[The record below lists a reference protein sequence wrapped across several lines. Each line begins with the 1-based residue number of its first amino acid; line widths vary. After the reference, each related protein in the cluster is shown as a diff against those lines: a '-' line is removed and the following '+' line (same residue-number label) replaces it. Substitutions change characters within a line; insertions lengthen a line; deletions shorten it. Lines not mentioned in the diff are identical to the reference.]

1 MELTRSQRTR
11 FSVWFLAEPRL
22 YRSRVERSRRNESL
36 KYRARTV
43 FEGRKSAAAFVAAER
58 IAIFIEDRNFAAA
71 NEKTP
76 LAAHTVIKPCLLLKN
91 RMLAKGPNNKF
102 VPGGPWAR
110 FTAGEV
116 VCPELHEV
124 PIGNCRTSEKST
136 DLQGKI
142 AASRIRISNHCGKI
156 KCRIAF

>member
-1 MELTRSQRTR
+1 MTR
-11 FSVWFLAEPRL
+11 FSIWFLAEPRL
-22 YRSRVERSRRNESL
+22 YRSGVKRSCRDESL

-43 FEGRKSAAAFVAAER
+43 FEGRESAAALVAAER
-58 IAIFIEDRNFAAA
+58 IALFIEDRDFTAA
-71 NEKTP
+71 NKKTP

-91 RMLAKGPNNKF
+91 RMLAKGPNNKL
-102 VPGGPWAR
+102 VPGGLWAR

-116 VCPELHEV
+116 VCPELHEI

-136 DLQGKI
+136 DLQGKTTV
-142 AASRIRISNHCGKI
+142 SRARISNHCGKI

>member
-1 MELTRSQRTR
+1 MRSQMAR

-22 YRSRVERSRRNESL
+22 CRSGVERSRRDESL
-36 KYRARTV
+36 KHRARTF
-43 FEGRKSAAAFVAAER
+43 FEGRESAAALVAAER
-58 IAIFIEDRNFAAA
+58 IAVFIEDRNFAAT

-91 RMLAKGPNNKF
+91 RMLAKGPNNKL
-102 VPGGPWAR
+102 VPGGFWVR
-110 FTAGEV
+110 FAAGEV

-124 PIGNCRTSEKST
+124 RIGNCRTSEKST
-136 DLQGKI
+136 DLLGKTT
-142 AASRIRISNHCGKI
+142 ASHITISNHCGKM